1 MQRPSNTYVNG
12 QSNVPLSS
20 SKVNTVNTSNV
31 VTVNR
36 NFNQP
41 PVYVNNPPV
50 VLNNGPVFAN
60 NQTVV
65 RNSSAFINSQPIN
78 TPVFV
83 NNNQQIVRT
92 SL

>member
-1 MQRPSNTYVNG
+1 MQRSSNIHVNG

-36 NFNQP
+36 NLNQP
-41 PVYVNNPPV
+41 PVYVSNVAQNTTPILP
-50 VLNNGPVFAN
+50 N

-65 RNSSAFINSQPIN
+65 RNSSTFINNPPIN
-78 TPVFV
+78 TPVFI
-83 NNNQQIVRT
+83 NNNPQFVR
-92 SL
+92 SNL